1 MPAERKPVFVWQ
13 KISPDELFFNEGEA
27 MWKQLKYAHYLGF
40 SQEHPI
46 PRMSD
51 PRALR
56 MLAKSKDPGT
66 RFWIAR
72 HPCTPPEVLEEL
84 SKDASW
90 PIRMAVAWHKD
101 TPEHVL
107 HILWNDP
114 EKAVWQA
121 LAMNPAAPADLVFAL
136 LEDPL
141 KLVRERAERNLTMRG
156 YQLEK
161 SMIDS

>member
-1 MPAERKPVFVWQ
+1 
-13 KISPDELFFNEGEA
+13 
-27 MWKQLKYAHYLGF
+27 
-40 SQEHPI
+40 
-46 PRMSD
+46 
-51 PRALR
+51 
-56 MLAKSKDPGT
+56 
-66 RFWIAR
+66 
-72 HPCTPPEVLEEL
+72 
-84 SKDASW
+84 
-90 PIRMAVAWHKD
+90 MAVAWHKD